1 METHVSLGAELII
14 FSIFAAFAVYL
25 LFAQLAH
32 MRKLKRRDQA
42 NARSADQPA
51 SGKEPS
57 SS

>member
-14 FSIFAAFAVYL
+14 FGIFAAFAVYL

-32 MRKLKRRDQA
+32 LKKLKRRDQA
-42 NARSADQPA
+42 NAGSADRPA

>member
-1 METHVSLGAELII
+1 MDTNAELGAELII

-32 MRKLKRRDQA
+32 VKKLKRRDQA
-42 NARSADQPA
+42 NAKSADQPA